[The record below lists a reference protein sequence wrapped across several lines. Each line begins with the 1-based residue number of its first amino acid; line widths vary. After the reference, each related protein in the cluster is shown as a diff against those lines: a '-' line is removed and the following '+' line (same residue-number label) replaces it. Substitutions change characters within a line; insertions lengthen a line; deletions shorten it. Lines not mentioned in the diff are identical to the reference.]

1 MQLIEKQVQ
10 DALAFTEAHL
20 AVPALPPHARKQ
32 LEGQR
37 NAYRDV
43 LRWIA
48 EIQEDWDNS
57 LRETVGEANLRFI
70 QWARRHGL
78 SHNEVAQAWESME

>member
-43 LRWIA
+43 LEWIA
-48 EIQEDWDNS
+48 AYKQACSDHLMDVLGKDMARILNEED
-57 LRETVGEANLRFI
+57 E
-70 QWARRHGL
+70 
-78 SHNEVAQAWESME
+78 